1 MLSSVGS
8 HINHPIKKGKIVVN
22 EEGKY
27 LDDEG
32 NPFMTAFDYIKEE
45 SERTNAQNKRNV
57 AHTAS
62 VHPFQLNLKEGITE
76 EYKIACIEDIN
87 DLMYNALG
95 DNSKLKPYDG
105 ATYVDPYTVHLEN
118 NSLKGEAAGIHK
130 KQFIHFYDDETGT
143 GGIIKTAGFGITNYW
158 IRNSPFI
165 QRLNKKLTNETWK
178 NKNGEIVYLDI
189 TKKIQNPE
197 LQVPNNN

>member
-1 MLSSVGS
+1 
-8 HINHPIKKGKIVVN
+8 
-22 EEGKY
+22 
-27 LDDEG
+27 
-32 NPFMTAFDYIKEE
+32 MTAFDYIKEE

-105 ATYVDPYTVHLEN
+105 ATYVDPYTVHFEN